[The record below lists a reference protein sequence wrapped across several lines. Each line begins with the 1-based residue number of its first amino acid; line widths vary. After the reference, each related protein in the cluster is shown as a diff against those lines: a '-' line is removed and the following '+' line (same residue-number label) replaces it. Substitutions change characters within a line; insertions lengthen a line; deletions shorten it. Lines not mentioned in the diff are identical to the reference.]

1 MVDLANVVIFDPN
14 TASLYEA
21 KGLVMTMNGNALQLT
36 LPRADGGDPLTP
48 IARTEQPKKKRSS
61 AYTRRYK
68 ANFKKVA
75 SRFKMKSG
83 KWKKNGF
90 KSAVKLAHKMSKK

>member
-1 MVDLANVVIFDPN
+1 MKMAEV
-14 TASLYEA
+14 T
-21 KGLVMTMNGNALQLT
+21 MTMEEYLQLLNGLSSDSGFAAMRT
-36 LPRADGGDPLTP
+36 ETAEEA
-48 IARTEQPKKKRSS
+48 IARETRMFPKKKRST
-61 AYTRRYK
+61 AYQRRYK

-75 SRFKMKSG
+75 PRFKLKSG

>member
-1 MVDLANVVIFDPN
+1 MVDVR
-14 TASLYEA
+14 
-21 KGLVMTMNGNALQLT
+21 MTMDEYLT
-36 LPRADGGDPLTP
+36 LLGGIPMDSAPDMSSDN
-48 IARTEQPKKKRSS
+48 QVMPKKRKMS

-75 SRFKMKSG
+75 SQFKMKSG

>member
-1 MVDLANVVIFDPN
+1 MVDV
-14 TASLYEA
+14 T
-21 KGLVMTMNGNALQLT
+21 MTMDEYLT
-36 LPRADGGDPLTP
+36 LLNSMDNMQPMTTETVDTA
-48 IARTEQPKKKRSS
+48 IAREQRMFPKKSRTT
-61 AYTRRYK
+61 AYQRRYK

-75 SRFKMKSG
+75 SRFKLKSG

>member
-1 MVDLANVVIFDPN
+1 MVDVR
-14 TASLYEA
+14 
-21 KGLVMTMNGNALQLT
+21 MTMDEYLT
-36 LPRADGGDPLTP
+36 LLGGIPMDSAPEMSADN
-48 IARTEQPKKKRSS
+48 QVMPKKKRSS
-61 AYTRRYK
+61 AYSRRYK

-75 SRFKMKSG
+75 SQFKMKSG